1 MAEDPTPRQLL
12 KQLPDATTRVVY
24 DTDPVAYNNALSS
37 STNGWEN
44 IAVDFGGVPTA
55 GIINRTYIDLAGYTQ
70 DELTTFV
77 QGVDIQKSVT
87 PMAAGTVV
95 WEYDFISTRRLTVA
109 ELSDIQS
116 EPGFLS
122 STLDLM
128 ELIYAEKKIWAENT
142 TVPGTYITT
151 NLATSGS
158 GNPSA
163 ADRLHWTRLYVFI
176 LGTTTAGIWVGPT
189 NLVVS
194 AVTAREKDL
203 VWIERLR
210 RSYTQQR
217 SET

>member
-12 KQLPDATTRVVY
+12 KQVDEATTRVVY
-24 DTDPVAYNNALSS
+24 DPEDPYAYDNAASS
-37 STNGWEN
+37 TTNGWEN
-44 IAVDFGGVPTA
+44 IAVNFGGVATG
-55 GIINRTYIDLAGYTQ
+55 GIIRRTYIDLAGYTQ

-77 QGVDIQKSVT
+77 QGVDIQKSLT

-95 WEYDFISTRRLTVA
+95 WEYDFITTRRLTVA
-109 ELSDIQS
+109 ELSDIQI
-116 EPGFLS
+116 EPGFLP

-142 TVPGTYITT
+142 NIPGTYITT
-151 NLATSGS
+151 NQTTSGS

-176 LGTTTAGIWVGPT
+176 LGVTTAGIWVGPT

-217 SET
+217 